1 MKKLN
6 KRGAGKGLLTG
17 VFLLTAFGAWGENTP
32 VASPPTRPPTPAP
45 SWTPAPSKPP
55 AKGELTVMEVSQKV
69 EEAQDAAKDVQMDLD
84 MDMKDSLSGA
94 TQKLKGKIE
103 IKSPDW
109 VYVHYTQP
117 TEQFLYVSGSLAQMY
132 QPAQKMVYQQHNG
145 KGQNTEPVYVGVGK
159 ELKKYIAI
167 SKVTIVKNSGDEV
180 QMKFIPLSPEDSGFD
195 QMKVYIHKKDWWPY
209 QMEMETPSMTTKAV
223 FSHFAFNQG
232 LPDSLFQFTP
242 PKGAQVVEG
251 TVF

>member
-1 MKKLN
+1 MKKMN
-6 KRGAGKGLLTG
+6 KRGDGKTVLAG
-17 VFLLTAFGAWGENTP
+17 VFLLLAACAWGETAP
-32 VASPPTRPPTPAP
+32 VASVPTPGQTPAP
-45 SWTPAPSKPP
+45 SWTPAPS
-55 AKGELTVMEVSQKV
+55 ASKGELTVMQVSQKV
-69 EEAQDAAKDVQMDLD
+69 EEAQEAAKDVQMDMN

-117 TEQFLYVSGSLAQMY
+117 TEQFLYVNGSLAQMY

-159 ELKKYIAI
+159 ELKKYIAV
-167 SKVTIVKNSGDEV
+167 SKVTIIKNSGDEV
-180 QMKFIPLSPEDSGFD
+180 QMKFIPFSPEDSGFD
-195 QMKVYIHKKDWWPY
+195 QMKVFIHKKDWWPY

-223 FSHFAFNQG
+223 FSNFAFNQG